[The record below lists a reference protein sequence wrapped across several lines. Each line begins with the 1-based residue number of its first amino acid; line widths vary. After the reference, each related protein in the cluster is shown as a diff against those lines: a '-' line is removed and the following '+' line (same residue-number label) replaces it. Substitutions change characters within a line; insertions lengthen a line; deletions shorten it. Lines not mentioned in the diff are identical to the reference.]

1 MRLTARSS
9 LFSIFLLAA
18 ASASANCGSSYCSI
32 NTNSEVHFEAPDPGL
47 SVNLRYEFVDLD
59 ERRAGK
65 NKVAAQGEPGGHDE
79 LETINHNLVL
89 AFDYVFDRHWG
100 FGVQVPYLKRKHAHI
115 PTTPTPMKS
124 PQANSQ
130 NGRNGTCRDS
140 AMRVWSAAIN
150 LI

>member
-1 MRLTARSS
+1 MGLRTLLTV
-9 LFSIFLLAA
+9 FSIFLLAA

-32 NTNSEVHFEAPDPGL
+32 NTNSEVHFDAPDPGL
-47 SVNLRYEFVDLD
+47 SVNLHYEFVDLD

-65 NKVAAQGEPGGHDE
+65 NKVAAQGEPGAHDE
-79 LETINHNLVL
+79 LEPLTTISSWRSTMYSTVIG
-89 AFDYVFDRHWG
+89 ASACKFPISSATMR
-100 FGVQVPYLKRKHAHI
+100 I
-115 PTTPTPMKS
+115 SITPTPMKS

-140 AMRVWSAAIN
+140 VMRVWSAAIN